1 MNTLNV
7 ISEVT
12 LEQNGEMAVVRV
24 SKEGRVEVE
33 RNGAVTVFRPQHTV
47 ERVIGEFKKR
57 GWEEADVEVKAENG
71 DNTKTEE
78 TETGIQAAI
87 DTYLELH
94 EQMSELKVQMDK
106 LKKEI
111 RTHMEDNK
119 LKEVKGTNGKRIVL
133 QDAVKSNSTSIYT
146 DYELNDI
153 MHRLEGEYLRQV
165 TEIRVNAEKLEGL
178 LKVGKLPEEKV
189 KEIRNLKIRKPG
201 TPRFTVRK

>member
-1 MNTLNV
+1 MNALNV

-57 GWEEADVEVKAENG
+57 GWEEADVVAETE
-71 DNTKTEE
+71 DNTKVEE
-78 TETGIQAAI
+78 TEIGIQAAI

-94 EQMSELKVQMDK
+94 EQMSELKAQMDK